1 MKDMKERLEELV
13 KATQSLSAEQLLE
26 ELLTRF
32 GDRVALASS
41 TGAEDQVLT
50 DMLCRLTKTPRI
62 FTLDTGRLPQ
72 ETYDVIEATYRK
84 YGLRIKMCF
93 PAAERVEDLIN
104 TKGPNSF
111 YESPENRKQCCHI
124 RKVLPLRKELATL
137 DAWITGLRRE
147 QSVTRAEVLRVE
159 WDESNELI
167 KVNPLADWSTERV
180 WQYIREH
187 DVPYNRLH
195 DQGYPSIGCAPCTRA
210 VKEGEDIRS
219 GRWWWELPEQKECGL
234 HLVNGRLVRGRR

>member
-1 MKDMKERLEELV
+1 MKERLEELV

-26 ELLTRF
+26 ELLKRF
-32 GDRVALASS
+32 GDRIALASS

-50 DMLCRLTKTPRI
+50 DMLCRLTKTPRV

-72 ETYDVIEATYRK
+72 ETYEVIEATYQK

-93 PAAERVEDLIN
+93 PAQELIEEMIN
-104 TKGPNSF
+104 TKGPNLF
-111 YESPENRKQCCHI
+111 YESTENRKQCCYL

-167 KVNPLADWSTERV
+167 KVNPLADWSTEQV